1 MEFLIFQEPLLP
13 NRELAKYTRT
23 WQLSKVHFHKNETF
37 DIILLFLI
45 FVLFRAIESS

>member
-13 NRELAKYTRT
+13 NRELAMYTHT
-23 WQLSKVHFHKNETF
+23 WQVSKSHFHKNETF

-45 FVLFRAIESS
+45 FVLFRAIQSS